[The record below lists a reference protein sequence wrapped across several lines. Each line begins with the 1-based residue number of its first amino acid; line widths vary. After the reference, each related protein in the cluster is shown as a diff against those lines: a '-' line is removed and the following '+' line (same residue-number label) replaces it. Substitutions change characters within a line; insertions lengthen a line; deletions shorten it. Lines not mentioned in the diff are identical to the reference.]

1 MPRHLTA
8 VLLGTFLAAS
18 AGASL
23 KAGGALETFDITAG
37 APSPVAGQILAKV
50 IGIRWDVRSIPV
62 NYRVNTSTG
71 TDVPNPLGAPVL
83 TLADATAGLQAS
95 LDAWNAIPTSYIDM
109 RVTGTTVNAGL
120 VGFDMVNEL
129 SFRTGASFGAIASSP
144 SVNLI
149 ADSEFLDGDDIDGD
163 GDSDVSDDI
172 TTMTDV
178 DGDGDNEF
186 PAGFYKAGTI
196 LDNDVQFNTKVS
208 NGLRFTLG
216 DAALDTVARSVDL
229 LTVAVHEFGHSH
241 GLSHSMDNQ
250 VSDTDGDSATMFPFI
265 DTGDPEAE
273 RKQRSLGSDDIA
285 WSSYFYPEGSAKNG
299 PAALQKGDV
308 AFHKAFGLI
317 TGKVHHG
324 VLDQPVAGASVYA
337 IDRRFDRVVAS
348 GFSGTTQLSFNPATG
363 GLFLLADPAVGVLD
377 GRYVIP
383 VPKGSYSVGI
393 EAVDGQPAAAGNIS
407 FTCQIGGFYGHQ
419 NFNEE
424 FYSRRDD
431 DVEVRPG
438 RAANVH
444 VSAGQKRSGID
455 IVTPRQ
461 INVANFGNR
470 NFVGFTGVAPGTYYA
485 VRIPAAQIAAINPG
499 QPIVA
504 QALGFNTN
512 VADASVVPVFAEALL
527 TTGTVNPDG
536 TATLNLAN
544 PIDRVS
550 DFVGQDNDV
559 AQLFLRHP
567 RLVGAII
574 RWGINLG
581 LIDNLFIVLRVPT
594 ATPFPGV
601 TGVPPL
607 IGLDGGVAVN
617 DVPIAGRSYTSADG
631 ATFTPNATF
640 NFMFSLILSEP
651 PSRR

>member
-1 MPRHLTA
+1 MPRHTTA
-8 VLLGTFLAAS
+8 VLIGACLVAG

-23 KAGGALETFDITAG
+23 KAGGALETVDLTAG
-37 APSPVAGQILAKV
+37 APSPIAGHILAKV

-71 TDVPNPLGAPVL
+71 PDVPNPLGAPVL

-95 LDAWNAIPTSYIDM
+95 FDAWNAIPTSYIDM
-109 RVTGTTVNAGL
+109 RISGTISNAGL

-144 SVNLI
+144 STNLI

-163 GDSDVSDDI
+163 GDADVSDDI
-172 TTMTDV
+172 ATMTDV

-196 LDNDVQFNTKVS
+196 LDNDVQFNTKPT
-208 NGLRFTLG
+208 GLRFTLG
-216 DAALDTVARSVDL
+216 DAALDTVGNSVDL
-229 LTVAVHEFGHSH
+229 LTVAIHEFGHSH

-250 VSDTDGDSATMFPFI
+250 VSDSDGDSATMFPFI
-265 DTGDPEAE
+265 DTTDPVAE
-273 RKQRSLGSDDIA
+273 LKQRSLGTDDIA
-285 WSSYFYPEGSAKNG
+285 WSSYFYPEGSAKKG

-308 AFHKAFGLI
+308 AFDKAFGLI

-337 IDRRFDRVVAS
+337 IDRRVDRVMAS
-348 GFSGTTQLSFNPATG
+348 GFSGTTQLSFNPLNG
-363 GLFLLADPAVGVLD
+363 GLFLLPDPADGVID
-377 GRYVIP
+377 GRYTIP

-393 EAVDGQPAAAGNIS
+393 EAVDGFPAAAGNIS

-431 DVEVRPG
+431 EVEVRPG

-444 VSAGQKRSGID
+444 VSAGRERSGID

-512 VADASVVPVFAEALL
+512 VADASVVPIFAEALL

-536 TATLNLAN
+536 TATLNLAH

-559 AQLFLRHP
+559 AQLFLRNP

-594 ATPFPGV
+594 SAPFPGV
-601 TGVPPL
+601 SGLPPF
-607 IGLDGGVAVN
+607 IGLDGGVTPN
-617 DVPIAGRSYTSADG
+617 DVPIAGLSYTSVDG

-640 NFMFSLILSEP
+640 NFMFSLVLSERP
-651 PSRR
+651 